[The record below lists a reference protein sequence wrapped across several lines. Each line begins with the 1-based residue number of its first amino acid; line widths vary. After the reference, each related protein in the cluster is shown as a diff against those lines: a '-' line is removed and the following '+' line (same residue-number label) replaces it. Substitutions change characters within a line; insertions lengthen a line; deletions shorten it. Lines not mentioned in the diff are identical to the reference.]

1 MERRKYQQIGKE
13 QWQRHIEEQARSG
26 VNIVKYCKAAG
37 VKESGFYRW
46 RKLLLGKSRQA
57 GFMRVDESKAQAGL
71 IITTPNGYRV
81 EALSVELGI
90 AAARSLSGC

>member
-13 QWQRHIEEQARSG
+13 HWQRHIEEQARSG
-26 VNIVKYCKAAG
+26 ESIVKYCKTAG

-46 RKLLLGKSRQA
+46 RKVLRKSKQS
-57 GFMRVDESKAQAGL
+57 GFIRVDKNRPQPGL

-81 EALSVELGI
+81 EASNIELGI
-90 AAARSLSGC
+90 AAARSLAGCC